1 MEKTRLAEIKANIR
15 KEKLE
20 MRRAMDK
27 AVAEELSH
35 KICNKIVAS
44 AEFKKAKIIFIYNH
58 INNEVNLALLAK
70 YAYREG
76 KRVTYPLCFSYGEM
90 KAFEPAGAD
99 AFVDGAFGIK
109 EPDETNS
116 KLIEPEEIDLVICPL
131 TAFDENGGRIGMGGG
146 YYDKYLPRCVNAF
159 VAAAA
164 YEFQKTDRALF
175 ECTDIAV
182 DAVFT
187 EKNEY
192 R

>member
-1 MEKTRLAEIKANIR
+1 MEKSRLAEIKANIR

-35 KICNKIVAS
+35 KICNKIAAS

-76 KRVTYPLCFSYGEM
+76 KRVAYPLCFSYGEM
-90 KAFEPAGAD
+90 KAFEPEGAD
-99 AFVDGAFGIK
+99 AFVDGTFGIK